1 VNLLIK
7 IAMRHLFARKR
18 QSLVSLMGIV
28 LGVAFFLAVAALMRG
43 SEADFIRRLVD
54 NSPHITVQDEYR
66 NARPQPAVMAFSEGA
81 VEIHGVK
88 PLTET
93 RGVRGYQQIL
103 ESLKT
108 IDGLRA
114 SPVLAGQ
121 ALISFAGRNV
131 AISLNGVI
139 PADMKIVS
147 TIENYMVAGTIDRL
161 IVNPDGIVI
170 GDGLAKK
177 LSLTMDRNIT
187 VVAPTG
193 QVHAFKIVGMFH
205 TGRSAY
211 DETQAFVVLKRVQS
225 LMDRANRVN
234 TIVMK
239 LSDAYQARAV
249 AAEIEGRIGY
259 KAVSWQEATEDIMS
273 TLTIR
278 NFIMY
283 SVVSAVLIVAAFGI
297 YNIIS
302 TVVMEKRRD
311 IAILKSMGFRSADIQ
326 RIFLVQGL
334 ILGVAGSVLGL
345 ALGAV
350 LMTGLIQIRVKYPGA
365 AEAAQM
371 PVDWGWPPF
380 AIAAGFAMT
389 ASLFAAVLPARKGS
403 RVQPMDILRGGA

>member
-1 VNLLIK
+1 MM
-7 IAMRHLFARKR
+7 IAVRHLFARRR

-54 NSPHITVQDEYR
+54 NSPHITVEDEYR
-66 NARPQPAVMAFSEGA
+66 NPRPQPAVLAFENAA
-81 VEIHGVK
+81 VEIRGVK

-93 RGVRGYQQIL
+93 RGVRGYKQIL
-103 ESLKT
+103 EGLKT
-108 IDGLRA
+108 INGLSA

-139 PADMKIVS
+139 PADIKTVS

-161 IVNPDGIVI
+161 VVNPDGIVI

-205 TGRSAY
+205 TGRSSY
-211 DETQAFVVLKRVQS
+211 DENQVFVVLKRVQS

-234 TIVMK
+234 TIIMK
-239 LSDAYQARAV
+239 LSDPYQARVV

-311 IAILKSMGFRSADIQ
+311 IAILKSMGFRAADIQ

-334 ILGVAGSVLGL
+334 ILGTAGSILGL
-345 ALGAV
+345 MLGAV
-350 LMTGLIQIRVKYPGA
+350 LMSGLIQIHVKYPGA
-365 AEAAQM
+365 TEAVQM

-380 AIAAGFAMT
+380 AIAAAFAMT
-389 ASLFAAVLPARKGS
+389 AALFAAVLPARKGA
-403 RVQPMDILRGGA
+403 RVQPIDILRGGA